1 MYIKVQRFSNL
12 AIHRYNYCIANQSNV
27 YQGIWMVANLA
38 VYIKI
43 QQVAKLAIRNKVIL
57 VAILPIYF
65 KVQPVAEPIL
75 SSKPR
80 YILDM
85 YI

>member
-1 MYIKVQRFSNL
+1 M
-12 AIHRYNYCIANQSNV
+12 
-27 YQGIWMVANLA
+27 WMVANLT

-43 QQVAKLAIRNKVIL
+43 QQVAKLAIHNKVIL
-57 VAILPIYF
+57 TAILPIYF

-80 YILDM
+80 YIQDM